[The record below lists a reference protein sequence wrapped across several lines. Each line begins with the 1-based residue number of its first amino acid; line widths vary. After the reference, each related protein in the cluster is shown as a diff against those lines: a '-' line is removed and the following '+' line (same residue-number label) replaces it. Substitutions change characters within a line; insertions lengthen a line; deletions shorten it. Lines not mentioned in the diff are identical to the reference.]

1 MLHNSAWLDQVDLFG
16 VIGNGAGVTG
26 SEVNARNNHLLW
38 DLDCFTHR
46 LFLPIHPLSKPQFG
60 ETEDL
65 IVQLGREVASLAQVV
80 PPANPSRRAQRAVCD
95 LELVARSKIL
105 ALGVDALVIVN
116 VVLPAVLGLVLVR
129 EPCVRANS
137 HELEGHSNELVI
149 VVGHLDGCVRGVRG
163 NYIEL
168 VYR

>member
-65 IVQLGREVASLAQVV
+65 IVQLGREVASLFVCRLANKLTPKMRYDV
-80 PPANPSRRAQRAVCD
+80 PRKSSHRPIHPGGHRERYAILNWLHGAKSSP
-95 LELVARSKIL
+95 L
-105 ALGVDALVIVN
+105 ALM
-116 VVLPAVLGLVLVR
+116 
-129 EPCVRANS
+129 
-137 HELEGHSNELVI
+137 
-149 VVGHLDGCVRGVRG
+149 HL
-163 NYIEL
+163 
-168 VYR
+168 